1 MTQTFIVSFI
11 GNATPAD
18 IHRLTTITHE
28 NGGRWLTSKINYL
41 EDRVAAL
48 IKVEAPEETTQYI
61 KEAFLA
67 QPNLLTHLT
76 DCENQTEIRNT
87 EYSIRIDANDR
98 AGIVN
103 DITHLLDSQ
112 RIRVIDMNCQRIFVS
127 DVNGVNSNLFIAHIS
142 IRLPQNLY
150 IHDIVNEL
158 KSLSE
163 DTKVMLDK

>member
-11 GNATPAD
+11 GNAVPAD

-28 NGGRWLTSKINYL
+28 HGGRWLTSKINYL

-48 IKVEAPEETTQYI
+48 IKVEAPEETTPYI

-67 QPNLLTHLT
+67 QSNLLTHIT
-76 DCENQTEIRNT
+76 DCENQPEAKNT
-87 EYSIRIDANDR
+87 EFHLRIDANDR

-112 RIRVIDMNCQRIFVS
+112 RIRVLDMNCQRIFVS
-127 DVNGVNSNLFIAHIS
+127 DSNGVNANLFIAHIS
-142 IRLPQNLY
+142 VRLPKNLF
-150 IHDIVNEL
+150 INDIVNEL